1 MLPSA
6 VLNVW
11 ETRQCG
17 LDKSLLG
24 PIFSPS
30 LDGTGPSVAG
40 GWLLGTG
47 MLADAVPRQGAM
59 DGQASRLD
67 QRRNQEPGTDS
78 ELEVF

>member
-1 MLPSA
+1 M
-6 VLNVW
+6 
-11 ETRQCG
+11 
-17 LDKSLLG
+17 
-24 PIFSPS
+24 
-30 LDGTGPSVAG
+30 AG
-40 GWLLGTG
+40 GWLLGTE